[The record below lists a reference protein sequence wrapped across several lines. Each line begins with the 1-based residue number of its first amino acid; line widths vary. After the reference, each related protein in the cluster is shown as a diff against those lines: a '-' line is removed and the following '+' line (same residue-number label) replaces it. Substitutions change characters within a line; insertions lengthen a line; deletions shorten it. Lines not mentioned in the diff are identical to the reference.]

1 MKKLYFATLFILLF
15 CLFGSTSLYSQD
27 DGWEEVSYKTGE
39 KPNCI
44 SSAEKFDYK
53 TENFLRIIIGRNTNV
68 VVKVHNTVNDEC
80 IRCVFINAGE
90 SFEINNIPEGI
101 YYLKIAFGN
110 FWMQKDLGGQKCE
123 GKFQQEVYYKKG
135 DKLLDFYTV
144 KTETGTVKIPNFE
157 LKLEIF
163 KQNKKNEY
171 KSSQITEEEFFK

>member
-1 MKKLYFATLFILLF
+1 MKNLSFTLLF
-15 CLFGSTSLYSQD
+15 VLIFCFFNSASLFSQD

-53 TENFLRIIIGRNTNV
+53 TEDFLRILLGRNTNV
-68 VVKVHNTVNDEC
+68 VIKVHNTVNDEC

-110 FWMQKDLGGQKCE
+110 FWMQKEFGGQKCE

-135 DKLLDFYTV
+135 DKLLDFNTV
-144 KTETGTVKIPNFE
+144 KTETGVKIPNFE

-163 KQNKKNEY
+163 KKNKKNEY
-171 KSSQITEEEFFK
+171 KSSQITEEEFLK